1 MASTEADSTTLA
13 EPMTDADR
21 LLADVRAFVTGEV
34 LPNVAEWD
42 RDDVLPPAAFARL
55 VDIGLMGALVPTR
68 YGGPGLTVAELVP
81 VWRTLS
87 QGWISLTGAVN
98 PSGLATALLLGHGTE
113 AQRERWL
120 RPLAAGEIFAAFSI
134 TEPQAGSD
142 LQRLQTHG
150 APNPGGGLTLNG
162 SKRWVAG
169 GESCDVVF
177 MLAAVDGAQRPSCV
191 VLPTDGRGGPG
202 WSVASIDKL
211 GYRGVES
218 AAYEFDGFTAAEAE
232 ILGGEAGLGHGARQ
246 MLGALDVGRVNVACR
261 ALGILDRVAAVG
273 ATQALEREVG
283 ETVLADYTHTQLRI
297 GELHARM
304 LAAESLTHRAAA
316 AVDAGASDARQL
328 AGAAKIICSDL
339 AVSAIDQIARLAA
352 SHTYGAEDELAR
364 LRRDAPQTQIGEG
377 ANDALVF
384 ALAREVLGVWESD
397 AASPAWA
404 PGHSD
409 GAAPG

>member
-1 MASTEADSTTLA
+1 MTSPDAALITPA
-13 EPMTDADR
+13 EPATNADR
-21 LLADVRAFVTGEV
+21 LLADVRAFVTDEV
-34 LPNVAEWD
+34 LPNVADWD
-42 RDDVLPPAAFARL
+42 REDVLPPAAFTRL
-55 VDIGLMGALVPTR
+55 MDLGLMGALVPAR
-68 YGGPGLTVAELVP
+68 YGGPGLSVSELVP

-87 QGWISLTGAVN
+87 QGWISITGAVN

-142 LQRLQTHG
+142 LHRLQMHG
-150 APNPGGGLTLNG
+150 IPDPDGGFTLRG

-177 MLAAVDGAQRPSCV
+177 MLAAVDGAPRPSCLV
-191 VLPTDGRGGPG
+191 VPTRGRGGPG
-202 WSVASIDKL
+202 WSVASIEKL

-218 AAYEFDGFTAAEAE
+218 AAYEFDGFPASDAE
-232 ILGGEAGLGHGARQ
+232 ILGGDAGLGRGAAQ

-261 ALGILDRVAAVG
+261 ALGILDRIAAVA

-304 LAAESLTHRAAA
+304 LAAESLTHRAAIA
-316 AVDAGASDARQL
+316 IDAGAGDARQL
-328 AGAAKIICSDL
+328 SSAAKVICSDL

-352 SHTYGAEDELAR
+352 SRSYGAEDELAR